1 MQTSFIVWA
10 QEPDWYLKEIM
21 GEREAQLN
29 PLRSFVDNGIV
40 ISAGSDSPCTDPDPM
55 LWIHNA
61 CNHPVQNQALTLDE
75 AMRMATYWG
84 YWTSF
89 DEKERGSLE
98 TGKIADMVILGEN
111 PYAVPKDRLKE
122 IPVEQ
127 LILNGKP
134 YEKQSGSWVG
144 MVIRGLFGSKKI

>member
-1 MQTSFIVWA
+1 
-10 QEPDWYLKEIM
+10 
-21 GEREAQLN
+21 
-29 PLRSFVDNGIV
+29 
-40 ISAGSDSPCTDPDPM
+40 
-55 LWIHNA
+55 
-61 CNHPVQNQALTLDE
+61 
-75 AMRMATYWG
+75 
-84 YWTSF
+84 
-89 DEKERGSLE
+89 
-98 TGKIADMVILGEN
+98 MVILGEN